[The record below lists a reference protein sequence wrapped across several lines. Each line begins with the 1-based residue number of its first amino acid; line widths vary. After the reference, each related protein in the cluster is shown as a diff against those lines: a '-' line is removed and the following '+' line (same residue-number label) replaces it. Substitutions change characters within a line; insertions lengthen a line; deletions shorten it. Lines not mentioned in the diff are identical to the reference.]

1 MVMPGIVKL
10 INAPGLKNPNSL
22 AVRTCVLD
30 IDASPERPGV
40 AGDKKVNGAADA
52 HPNPDPDKETTNVLA
67 GSTALAGK
75 REIVIVTPCA
85 EEAVELREITGL
97 SAPIDAS
104 VIGE

>member
-1 MVMPGIVKL
+1 MPGIVKL
-10 INAPGLKNPNSL
+10 INAPGLNNPNSL

-30 IDASPERPGV
+30 IDACPERPGV
-40 AGDKKVNGAADA
+40 EGDKKVNGAAAA

-97 SAPIDAS
+97 SAPIDGS